1 MTNEI
6 ATTTIGSV
14 PGLPQTD
21 NMLFALGIRIN
32 DKGVMSVDENKLDE
46 KIAENFELV
55 ANVFRSNGDSDTPG
69 VAFVGLTDK
78 TQINPEGYDVEVS
91 KVATRG
97 TLTGGSLPSTVLINS
112 SNNAFYLSSGNK
124 RSELIEIREGTY
136 TPASLA
142 RELQSQLRQERV
154 LGTRSIRVE
163 VKEEGLQFI
172 SDIYGS
178 KSTLE
183 IEAGEEK
190 SLSGLGLG
198 MYNAKTGEDVVGT
211 VDGVEAAGRGQ
222 LLVGADG
229 SEAEGLRLFVTL
241 PEDQVQAGEP
251 EANVV
256 VTKGIA
262 VQLKDIL
269 RRITDP
275 AGGDLKQVTNDLSEQ
290 LQSYDKQIKTLN
302 ERISN
307 KQESLQIKFAKL
319 DNTMGRLKAQQN
331 YLTQQLSALNSNK
344 GGEKKE

>member
-1 MTNEI
+1 M
-6 ATTTIGSV
+6 
-14 PGLPQTD
+14 
-21 NMLFALGIRIN
+21 
-32 DKGVMSVDENKLDE
+32 
-46 KIAENFELV
+46 
-55 ANVFRSNGDSDTPG
+55 
-69 VAFVGLTDK
+69 
-78 TQINPEGYDVEVS
+78 YD
-91 KVATRG
+91 
-97 TLTGGSLPSTVLINS
+97 
-112 SNNAFYLSSGNK
+112 
-124 RSELIEIREGTY
+124 
-136 TPASLA
+136 
-142 RELQSQLRQERV
+142 
-154 LGTRSIRVE
+154 
-163 VKEEGLQFI
+163 
-172 SDIYGS
+172 
-178 KSTLE
+178 
-183 IEAGEEK
+183 
-190 SLSGLGLG
+190 
-198 MYNAKTGEDVVGT
+198 AKTGEDVVGT
-211 VDGVEAAGRGQ
+211 IDGIEATGRGQ

-344 GGEKKE
+344 VGEKKE